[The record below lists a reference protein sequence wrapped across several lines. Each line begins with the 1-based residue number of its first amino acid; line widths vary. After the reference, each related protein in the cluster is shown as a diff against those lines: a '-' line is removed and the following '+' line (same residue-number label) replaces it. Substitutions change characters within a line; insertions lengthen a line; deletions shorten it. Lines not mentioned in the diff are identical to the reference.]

1 MVKLLWKTAWC
12 FLRILKIELLHD
24 PAVQLLC
31 IYPKLLKAG
40 LQTDIYTHMFMAELL
55 TVAEM
60 WKQPK
65 CPLLDK
71 WIRKM

>member
-1 MVKLLWKTAWC
+1 MKLLWKTAWW
-12 FLRILKIELLHD
+12 FLKILKIELPHD
-24 PAVQLLC
+24 PAVQPLR
-31 IYPKLLKAG
+31 IYPELLKAG
-40 LQTDIYTHMFMAELL
+40 LQTDIYTPMFMAELF
-55 TVAEM
+55 TVAKM